1 MEVFSGVFAC
11 FVSKGQILRIISS
24 LAGLLV
30 ITLHLVII
38 LIKPLCLFCES
49 VIIGKQWKHFYLYFP
64 LPCLACV
71 SLSMINF
78 THDTKDIVTNVY
90 GYNSDHFPSGTVEP
104 ECTKLPS
111 LEVTSLMRFG
121 SSTSTEP

>member
-1 MEVFSGVFAC
+1 MEVFTGVFAG

-90 GYNSDHFPSGTVEP
+90 GYNSDHFPSGTVKL